1 MSRVTTAAGEPP
13 DGRPGRPHIPDE
25 LILRCQAVLA
35 TPGWGGSADP
45 AEREMAKGILSEAAA
60 QRTRPFRP
68 YDPSRYT

>member
-1 MSRVTTAAGEPP
+1 MTPRDRVQ
-13 DGRPGRPHIPDE
+13 IPDE
-25 LILRCQAVLA
+25 LVERAQRVLR
-35 TPGWGGSADP
+35 TPGWGGSSSP